1 MAKFTQVHERHWILE
16 PVVGHDMTVQDVV
29 RRRGR
34 ISVACENVTGHE
46 TQPPSARNLGTG
58 FPRERYDD
66 LRGAS
71 EKRTLGGGDY
81 YFVPP
86 GEAHIETAVDECTVL
101 IIKAEPNIQY
111 QIDDAG
117 NRRN

>member
-1 MAKFTQVHERHWILE
+1 MTARAYQRLLVKMSPGTKLSRH
-16 PVVGHDMTVQDVV
+16 
-29 RRRGR
+29 R
-34 ISVACENVTGHE
+34 HE
-46 TQPPSARNLGTG
+46 TWVQVFLVSGTMTY
-58 FPRERYDD
+58 E
-66 LRGAS
+66 GAS

-86 GEAHIETAVDECTVL
+86 GEAHIETADDECTVL

-117 NRRN
+117 NRRT